1 MEDTSHRA
9 VAVVG
14 VGAIMPGA
22 QSAPAFWENVTKGV
36 YGISEVDPRRWDPA
50 LYYDPD
56 PKAPRKTYTK
66 IGGWVREFPW
76 EPVKWRLPIPPL
88 VEAAMDD
95 GQKWAIAVTRETLAD
110 YGYPGRPLDLDRTAV
125 ILGNAMG
132 GEKHYQTSFHIAAP
146 EFEAELAATPHFAA
160 LPPAERAKVLDDL
173 RRGVARRLPEVTEDT
188 MPGEL
193 SNCIAGRIANLFN
206 FHGANYVTDAACASA
221 LAAMSAAVDGLVA
234 GHFDAVLTGGLDRNM
249 GPTSFV
255 KFCKIGALSA
265 TGSRPY
271 ADGADGFVMGEGAAF
286 FLLKRL
292 ADAERDGDRIYA
304 VIRGIGAS
312 SDGRGKGITAP
323 NPVGQRFAL
332 RHGWQV
338 AGLDPAT
345 CSYVEGH
352 GTSTKV
358 GDVVEVES
366 LIEAFG
372 AAGLPAHSI
381 PLGSVKSNIGHLKAG
396 AGAAG
401 FFKAAMALAH
411 KVVPPSLNFRTPNPN
426 LDWSKSPFYV
436 NTSLREWEKP
446 ACGVRRAGL
455 SAFGF
460 GGTNFHVVLEEHV
473 PGALTKGSRP
483 AQVSVAATPA
493 SAPTSPKPPLRGA
506 LLVGASDEKEL
517 ARRLQA
523 VQDEAR
529 QGRAPEPAPP
539 RESDLRAPERVAI
552 DFGDPHELAEKI
564 EKARK
569 ALAGG
574 KPAAWRPLRGQGI
587 FRGSG
592 PAPKVAFLFTGQGS
606 QYVNM
611 ARTLRDLEPVVAETF
626 AQADRKMETILGRP
640 ISSYVFL
647 DTKEPAAVAAAEEE
661 LKQTSITQPA
671 VLTTDIALG
680 RLLNGYGIAPDMVM
694 GHSLGEYGAL
704 VTAGV
709 LPLEDALE
717 AVAARGREMSRVS
730 VADNGTL
737 AAVFASVDVIE
748 KTLEGIEGYVVVANY
763 NSNGQSVIGGSTAS
777 VAAALE
783 AFKAAGITTAY
794 IPVSHA
800 FHTKIVEPAT
810 VPFRTVLE
818 RLRIAG
824 PTLPVV
830 ANVTGDLYPTD
841 GDVRTK
847 AIDLLSRQIASPVRF
862 VKGLERLYEAGVR
875 VFVEVGPKRAVQG
888 FVEDV
893 LGHRPDVHSLATN
906 HPRLGDVV
914 SFNQAICGFWAAG
927 IGAAL
932 PETKPRPV
940 ELAPARPAAPAVV
953 PASAPVAAPAPLLA
967 SGGSG
972 DPIRDLGLL
981 FSEFLEKGMRIHRG
995 GGVAAPAP
1003 AAPAEEP
1010 VVITGSSLG
1019 LPGRPRMFQDDN
1031 VAALL
1036 RGDQLIG
1043 RIPEKILRA
1052 MATKHITRLVKSE
1065 HGESRFEEVTST
1077 DEVIKLA
1084 GRGGELDLAGEFGV
1098 PAERIPALDVV
1109 TQLAIAAGL
1118 EALHDAG
1125 IPLVMRYKTTTR
1137 GTKLPER
1144 WVLPEALQDDTGIVF
1159 ASAFPG
1165 YDSFAERLRGYFL
1178 DHERR
1183 ERLADLEVLR
1193 TTLAAKGAPAE
1204 ALAEVDGKIA
1214 DLKELLEQEHYTF
1227 DRRFL
1232 FQILSM
1238 GHSQFAELIGARGP
1252 NTQVNAACSSTTQAV
1267 TIAEDWIRTG
1277 RARRVLVIGADDA
1290 TSDHMMEWIG
1300 AGFVATGAAAL
1311 DEKVEDAALPFDRR
1325 RHGMLIGMGA
1335 IGLVVESAE
1344 AARERGITPACRV
1357 LSAVTA
1363 NSAFHG
1369 TRLDVNHIAQV
1380 METLVSSAERKW
1392 GVDRHA
1398 IAPKMVF
1405 VSHETYTPAR
1415 GGSASAEIF
1424 ALRGTFGASVDS
1436 IVMANTK
1443 GFTGHPMAVGIEDAL
1458 AVKMLETGIVPP
1470 IPNFREVDPEL
1481 GPLHLSKGGR
1491 YDRDYTLRL
1500 AAGFGSQIAMTLLE
1514 RVPPPDGR
1522 RRAPEELGYAYRLHD
1537 PARYRAWLAAISG
1550 YDAPETE
1557 VEKRTFRVKN
1567 AGAPARAS
1575 QRLESPGAPASARM
1589 SGPAPVPVASAAV
1602 AAPAAPIPPVAAAPF
1617 APAAP
1622 APVAPA
1628 PARAATTAPA
1638 APASDPVAS
1647 RVLEIVA
1654 EKTGYAQEMLA
1665 LDLDLE
1671 ADLGIDT
1678 VKQAE
1683 LFTAVREEWGIPR
1696 DDSRKLRD
1704 YPTLKHVIQ
1713 FVRDGRPDLPP
1724 PGAGVAAPAAAS
1736 LALPAA
1742 VPAAAAPAAAADPVL
1757 TRVLAIVTEKTGYPV
1772 EMLDP
1777 GLDLEADLGVDTVK
1791 QAELFTAVREE
1802 WGIPRDDSRKLRD
1815 YPTLAHVVRFVY
1827 DSRPDLVGLSVPAT
1841 AGLPSGPATAAPATV
1856 AAAADPVLTRVL
1868 AIVTEKTGYPAEMLD
1883 PELDLEAD
1891 LGVDTVKQAELFGAV
1906 REEYGI
1912 PRDDSRK
1919 LRDYPTLAHVVH
1931 FVYDN
1936 RPDLSRPAASAV
1948 ATAAPDAPFAAPAL
1962 HAGARAVPA
1971 PVATPAADPVLA
1983 RVLAIVTE
1991 KTGYPA
1997 EMLDPEL
2004 DLEADLGV
2012 DTVKQ
2017 AELFSAVREE
2027 YGIPRDDSRK
2037 LRDYPSLGHVVRFV
2051 YDNRPDLPTPGV
2063 APVLAAAPAE
2073 AGAPAA
2079 DPVLARVLAIVTE
2092 KTGYPAEMLD
2102 PELDL
2107 EADLGVDTVKQAEL
2121 FGTVRE
2127 EYGIPRDD
2135 DRKLRDYPTLAH
2147 VVRFVYDNRPDLV
2160 GLSTPAAAGAPSSP
2174 ATGAASTA
2182 AASQAPL
2189 GSFEEAARVPRRVV
2203 VPVVRPALPSCR
2215 TTGVVLGPGTRV
2227 AVMPDLGG
2235 AGEALVER
2243 LRSRGVDVL
2252 TLEHGA
2258 TAESLVERL
2267 SEWTAGGAVHGLYW
2281 LPALDAEG
2289 DLRALDLTSFREAL
2303 RVRVKTL
2310 YTSARALY
2318 EAFGAPDT
2326 FLVAATRLGGR
2337 HGYDA
2342 GGAVAPLGGAVSGFT
2357 KAWKREKPEATA
2369 KVVDFG
2375 PDAAPSVVA
2384 DLLIEE
2390 ALRDPGCVEVGYA
2403 EGLRTSVGT
2412 RELPVED
2419 GTPGMALDG
2428 GSVFLVTGA
2437 AGSIVSAITT
2447 DLAAA
2452 SGGTFHLLDLLPEPD
2467 RSDPDLARLAS
2478 DRDGLKKDVF
2488 ERLKARGE
2496 RATPALVEKELARIE
2511 RLAAALAAIRA
2522 VEAAGGTV
2530 HWYAGDLRD
2539 GARVKEIVA
2548 EVLSRSPRI
2557 DVLLHGAGLEI
2568 SRFLSDKEPKEFDLV
2583 FDVKADGFFNLL
2595 SALGDAPLGATVAFS
2610 SVAGRFGNGGQTDYS
2625 SANDLL
2631 CKLSSSFRTSRPGTR
2646 GIALD
2651 WTAWGDIGMATR
2663 GSIPKMMELAGI
2675 DMLPAACGVPIIR
2688 RELVSSSFAG
2698 EIVEGLR
2705 LGILTKEWDE
2715 AGGLDTGTVLAAAGP
2730 MAGRVA
2736 AFHLHGGLVVETEL
2750 DPKVQPFLFDHRIDG
2765 NAVLPGVMGIEAF
2778 AEAAAALLPG
2788 FRVAAV
2794 EGVDF
2799 LAAFKLFRDEP
2810 RTVRVEA
2817 VLRPAGDA
2825 VEAECRLVGHRLLP
2839 GQAEPYE
2846 TVHFRGR
2853 VRLERGETQPEV
2865 FAAALERPGRL
2876 LTAAEIYGVY
2886 FHGPAYKVLESA
2898 WKNGS
2903 GVVGLLAEPLPPNH
2917 VPDAPVLLAPRLVEL
2932 AFQTAGVLDLGTA
2945 GRMGLP
2951 LHVERVRLVRAPETA
2966 TGRLHAVVTPSRAGD
2981 GAFEVRVVD
2990 ADGNVYLAVDGY
3002 RTVELPDATTA
3013 AQLEPFRAAMA

>member
-1 MEDTSHRA
+1 MEDTSRRA

-14 VGAIMPGA
+14 VGAILPGA
-22 QSAPAFWENVTKGV
+22 ASAPAFWENVTKGV
-36 YGISEVDPRRWDPA
+36 YGITEVDPNRWDPA
-50 LYYDPD
+50 LYFDPD
-56 PKAPRKTYTK
+56 PKAPRKTYSK

-95 GQKWAIAVTRETLAD
+95 GQKWAIAMTRETLAD

-132 GEKHYQTSFHIAAP
+132 GEKHYESSHHIAHA
-146 EFEAELAATPHFAA
+146 EFEADLRETALFEA
-160 LPPAERAKVLDDL
+160 LPPAERERALADF
-173 RRGVARRLPEVTEDT
+173 RERIARRFPDVTEDT

-234 GHFDAVLTGGLDRNM
+234 GHFDAVLTGGVDRNM

-271 ADGADGFVMGEGAAF
+271 ADGADGFVMGEGGAF

-292 ADAERDGDRIYA
+292 ADAERDGDRVYA

-332 RHGWQV
+332 RHGWTT
-338 AGLDPAT
+338 AGLDPST
-345 CSYVEGH
+345 CSLVEGH

-358 GDVVEVES
+358 GDVVEVEA
-366 LIEAFG
+366 LIESFG
-372 AAGLPAHSI
+372 GAGLPVHSI
-381 PLGSVKSNIGHLKAG
+381 PLGSVKSNFGHLKSG

-401 FFKAAMALAH
+401 FLKATLALSA
-411 KVVPPSLNFRTPNPN
+411 KVVPPSLNFQRPNPN
-426 LDWSKSPFYV
+426 LDWSRSPFYV
-436 NTSLREWEKP
+436 NTELREWEKP

-483 AQVSVAATPA
+483 AQVAVPERPSVSSPAAA
-493 SAPTSPKPPLRGA
+493 KAPLRGA
-506 LLVGASDEKEL
+506 VLVGGASEKEL
-517 ARRLQA
+517 ADRLAALQR
-523 VQDEAR
+523 EAR
-529 QGRAPEPAPP
+529 EGKAPAPAAP
-539 RESDLRAPERVAI
+539 SSNDLAAPERVAI
-552 DFGDPHELAEKI
+552 DFGTPVELADKI
-564 EKARK
+564 EKALK

-611 ARTLRDLEPVVAETF
+611 GRALRDLEPVVAETF
-626 AQADRKMETILGRP
+626 AQADRKMEPVLGRTLG
-640 ISSYVFL
+640 SYLFV
-647 DTKEPAAVAAAEEE
+647 DGKNGDAVAEAEEA
-661 LKQTSITQPA
+661 LKQTAITQPA
-671 VLTTDIALG
+671 VLATDLALS
-680 RLLNGYGIAPDMVM
+680 RLLGAYGIVPDMVM

-704 VTAGV
+704 VSAGV
-709 LPLEDALE
+709 MPFDDALE

-730 VADNGTL
+730 VADNGKM
-737 AAVFASVDVIE
+737 AAVFAPLPEVE
-748 KTLEGIEGYVVVANY
+748 RTLKGIGGYVVVANY
-763 NSNGQSVIGGSTAS
+763 NSNGQAVIGGSTPA
-777 VAAALE
+777 VEAAIE
-783 AFKAAGITTAY
+783 AFHRAGVTASL

-800 FHTKIVEPAT
+800 FHTRIVEPAT
-810 VPFRTVLE
+810 APFASVLE
-818 RLRIAG
+818 RLRIEG
-824 PTLPVV
+824 PRIPVI
-830 ANVTGDLYPTD
+830 ANVTGDFYPTG
-841 GDVRTK
+841 GDVRRK
-847 AIDLLSRQIASPVRF
+847 VLDLLTLQVASPVQF
-862 VKGLERLYEAGVR
+862 VKGLETLYHAGAR
-875 VFVEVGPKRAVQG
+875 VFVEVGPKRALQG

-893 LGHRPDVHSLATN
+893 LGQRPGVVSLATN

-914 SFNQAICGFWAAG
+914 AFNQALCGFYAAG
-927 IGAAL
+927 IGAA
-932 PETKPRPV
+932 TAAARPRVV
-940 ELAPARPAAPAVV
+940 ELAPAPRLAPAT
-953 PASAPVAAPAPLLA
+953 VAAPATAPPAATAVTAPAPVVSTALS

-972 DPIRDLGLL
+972 DSIRDLGLL
-981 FSEFLEKGMRIHRG
+981 FAEFLEKGMRIHRG
-995 GGVAAPAP
+995 EAAPAP
-1003 AAPAEEP
+1003 ASAPAPAVEP
-1010 VVITGSSLG
+1010 VVVSGASLG
-1019 LPGRPRMFQDDN
+1019 LPGRPKVFQDDN
-1031 VAALL
+1031 VAAIL

-1043 RIPEKILRA
+1043 RLPDRILEA

-1084 GRGGELDLAGEFGV
+1084 GRIGELDLAGEFGV
-1098 PAERIPALDVV
+1098 PDERIPSLDTV
-1109 TQLAIAAGL
+1109 TRLAIGAGID
-1118 EALHDAG
+1118 ALRDAG

-1137 GTKLPER
+1137 GTRLPER
-1144 WVLPEALQDDTGIVF
+1144 WALPEALQDDTGIIF

-1165 YDSFAERLRGYFL
+1165 YDSFSERVKGYNV

-1183 ERLADLEVLR
+1183 KRLAELESLR
-1193 TTLAAKGAPAE
+1193 ASLAARGVAPE
-1204 ALAEVDGKIA
+1204 ALADVDEKVA
-1214 DLKELLEQEHYTF
+1214 ALKDLLEKEPYTF

-1232 FQILSM
+1232 FRILAM

-1252 NTQVNAACSSTTQAV
+1252 NTQINTACASMGFAAGL
-1267 TIAEDWIRTG
+1267 AEDWIRAG
-1277 RARRVLVIGADDA
+1277 RCRRVLVVSADDA

-1325 RHGMLIGMGA
+1325 RHGMVIGMGA
-1335 IGLVVESAE
+1335 AAFVVESAE
-1344 AARERGITPACRV
+1344 AARERGVAPICRL
-1357 LSAVTA
+1357 LSSVSG

-1380 METLVSSAERKW
+1380 METLVSGAERSW

-1398 IAPKMVF
+1398 IAPHTVF

-1415 GGSASAEIF
+1415 GGSASAEVF
-1424 ALRGTFGASVDS
+1424 ALRSVFGPSADR

-1443 GFTGHPMAVGIEDAL
+1443 GFTGHAMATGIEDVVG
-1458 AVKMLETGIVPP
+1458 VKMLETGLVPP

-1481 GPLHLSKGGR
+1481 GVLNLSKGGR
-1491 YDRDYTLRL
+1491 YDCDYALRL
-1500 AAGFGSQIAMTLLE
+1500 GAGFGSQISMTLME

-1522 RRAPEELGYAYRLHD
+1522 RRSPGELGFGYRVAD
-1537 PARYRAWLAAISG
+1537 PARFRAWLSAVSG
-1550 YDAPETE
+1550 YDAPQTE
-1557 VEKRTFRVKN
+1557 VEKRTFRVKDQ
-1567 AGAPARAS
+1567 GVPARPS
-1575 QRLESPGAPASARM
+1575 QRLDSPAAPAGAAS
-1589 SGPAPVPVASAAV
+1589 PVAPAAPRIAAAEV
-1602 AAPAAPIPPVAAAPF
+1602 AAPAPAAP
-1617 APAAP
+1617 PALPVPAP
-1622 APVAPA
+1622 APVAAPATPA
-1628 PARAATTAPA
+1628 PAG
-1638 APASDPVAS
+1638 DPVET
-1647 RVLEIVA
+1647 RVLAIVA
-1654 EKTGYAQEMLA
+1654 EKTGYAAEMLA

-1683 LFTAVREEWGIPR
+1683 LFSAVREEWGIPR
-1696 DDSRKLRD
+1696 DDSRKLRE
-1704 YPTLKHVIQ
+1704 YPTLAHVIR
-1713 FVRDGRPDLPP
+1713 FVRDNRPDLAP
-1724 PGAGVAAPAAAS
+1724 AGEAAVPTAPAAE
-1736 LALPAA
+1736 PAA
-1742 VPAAAAPAAAADPVL
+1742 SAAAAPAPQPAGDPVL
-1757 TRVLAIVTEKTGYPV
+1757 ARVLAIVTEKTGYPV
-1772 EMLDP
+1772 
-1777 GLDLEADLGVDTVK
+1777 
-1791 QAELFTAVREE
+1791 
-1802 WGIPRDDSRKLRD
+1802 
-1815 YPTLAHVVRFVY
+1815 
-1827 DSRPDLVGLSVPAT
+1827 
-1841 AGLPSGPATAAPATV
+1841 
-1856 AAAADPVLTRVL
+1856 
-1868 AIVTEKTGYPAEMLD
+1868 EMLD

-1891 LGVDTVKQAELFGAV
+1891 LGVDTVKQAELFSAV
-1906 REEYGI
+1906 REEWGI

-1919 LRDYPTLAHVVH
+1919 LREYPTLAHVVR

-1936 RPDLSRPAASAV
+1936 RPDLPAPGAAAPPAA
-1948 ATAAPDAPFAAPAL
+1948 AAIPSLPTPPQGEDD
-1962 HAGARAVPA
+1962 GPA
-1971 PVATPAADPVLA
+1971 PSQPVAAAADPVLA

-2017 AELFSAVREE
+2017 AELFAAVREE
-2027 YGIPRDDSRK
+2027 WGIPRDDSRK
-2037 LRDYPSLGHVVRFV
+2037 LRDYPTLGKVVQFV
-2051 YDNRPDLPTPGV
+2051 YDNRPDLR
-2063 APVLAAAPAE
+2063 APAPPAAAAAAAVP
-2073 AGAPAA
+2073 AGAPPVPAPA
-2079 DPVLARVLAIVTE
+2079 GGDLVLARVLAIVTE

-2121 FGTVRE
+2121 FGAVRE
-2127 EYGIPRDD
+2127 EWGIPRDD
-2135 DRKLRDYPTLAH
+2135 SRKLREYPTLAH
-2147 VVRFVYDNRPDLV
+2147 VVRFVYDNRPDL
-2160 GLSTPAAAGAPSSP
+2160 APGGVASP
-2174 ATGAASTA
+2174 ATPLPSAPEASPVAPPVTA
-2182 AASQAPL
+2182 A
-2189 GSFEEAARVPRRVV
+2189 GSFEEAAKVPRRVV
-2203 VPVVRPALPSCR
+2203 VPVLRPALPACR
-2215 TTGVVLGPGTRV
+2215 PTGVTLGEGTRV
-2227 AVMPDLGG
+2227 AVMHDRGG
-2235 AGEALVER
+2235 AAEALVER
-2243 LRSRGVDVL
+2243 LRTRGVDVL
-2252 TLEHGA
+2252 NLA
-2258 TAESLVERL
+2258 TEAAADSLVERL
-2267 SEWTAGGAVHGLYW
+2267 AEWTAGGPVHGLFW

-2289 DLRALDLTSFREAL
+2289 DLAAMDLAAFREAL
-2303 RVRVKTL
+2303 RVRVKNL
-2310 YTSARALY
+2310 YTVARALY
-2318 EAFGAPDT
+2318 GALGAPGT
-2326 FLVAATRLGGR
+2326 FLVSATRLGGR

-2342 GGAVAPLGGAVSGFT
+2342 AGAFAPLGGAVTGFT
-2357 KAWKREKPEATA
+2357 KAWKREKAEATVKA
-2369 KVVDFG
+2369 VDFG
-2375 PDAAPSVVA
+2375 SDAAPSVVA

-2390 ALRDPGCVEVGYA
+2390 ALRDPGCVEVGYND
-2403 EGLRTSVGT
+2403 GLRTSVGM

-2419 GTPGMALDG
+2419 GSEGMALG
-2428 GSVFLVTGA
+2428 NESVFLVTGA
-2437 AGSIVSAITT
+2437 AGSIVSAITA

-2467 RSDPDLARLAS
+2467 RSDPDLGRIAT

-2488 ERLKARGE
+2488 ERLKAKGE

-2522 VEAAGGTV
+2522 VEAAGGSV

-2539 GARVKEIVA
+2539 AARVAEIVA
-2548 EVLSRSPRI
+2548 DVKARSPRV

-2568 SRFLSDKEPKEFDLV
+2568 SRFLADKEPAEFDLV

-2595 SALGDAPLGATVAFS
+2595 SALGDTPVGATVAFS

-2631 CKLSSSFRTSRPGTR
+2631 CKLSSSFRTTRPGTR
-2646 GIALD
+2646 GLALD

-2675 DMLPAACGVPIIR
+2675 DFLPAASGIPIIR

-2705 LGILTKEWDE
+2705 LGVLAREWDE
-2715 AGGLDTGTVLAAAGP
+2715 TGGLDPAAAPVLPAGP
-2730 MAGRVA
+2730 MTGRLS
-2736 AFHLHGGLVVETEL
+2736 AFFLHGGLVVETDL
-2750 DPKVQPFLFDHRIDG
+2750 DPKAQAFLFDHRIDG
-2765 NAVLPGVMGIEAF
+2765 TPVLPGVMGIEAF
-2778 AEAAAALLPG
+2778 AEAAAALVPG

-2794 EGVDF
+2794 EDVDF
-2799 LAAFKLFRDEP
+2799 LAPFKLYRDEP

-2825 VEAECRLVGHRLLP
+2825 VEAECRLVGRRVLP
-2839 GQAEPYE
+2839 GQAEPQE

-2853 VRLERGETQPEV
+2853 VRLERGEAQPETC
-2865 FAAALERPGRL
+2865 AAVLENPGTAL
-2876 LTAAEIYGVY
+2876 AAPDIYSVY
-2886 FHGPAYKVLESA
+2886 FHGPAYRVLESA

-2903 GVVGLLAEPLPPNH
+2903 GVVGLFADPLPPNH
-2917 VPDAPVLLAPRLVEL
+2917 DPEGLPLLAAPRLVEL
-2932 AFQTAGVLDLGTA
+2932 SFQTAGVFELGTR
-2945 GRMGLP
+2945 GLMGLP
-2951 LHVERVRLVRAPETA
+2951 LRVERVRAVRPPETA
-2966 TGRLHAVVTPSRAGD
+2966 AGRLFAVVTPSASGEGSYD
-2981 GAFEVRVVD
+2981 ARVVD
-2990 ADGNVYLAVDGY
+2990 ADGNLYLAVDGY
-3002 RTVELPDATTA
+3002 RTVELPGA
-3013 AQLEPFRAAMA
+3013 ASAEQLEPFRAAMA

>member
-1 MEDTSHRA
+1 MEDTSARA

-22 QSAPAFWENVTKGV
+22 PNARAFWESITKGV
-36 YGISEVDPRRWDPA
+36 YGISEVDPKRWDPA
-50 LYYDPD
+50 LYWDPD
-56 PKAPRKTYTK
+56 PKAPRKTYSK

-95 GQKWAIAVTRETLAD
+95 GQKWAIAITREVLAD
-110 YGYPGRPLDLDRTAV
+110 FGYPERPLDLDRTAV

-132 GEKHYQTSFHIAAP
+132 GEKHYQTAFHIFTP
-146 EFEAELAATPHFAA
+146 EIEAELLAAPQFAA
-160 LPPAERAKVLDDL
+160 LPAHVKARTLDEL
-173 RRGVARRLPEVTEDT
+173 RRGVAGRLPDVTEDT

-193 SNCIAGRIANLFN
+193 SNCIAGRVANLFN

-221 LAAMSAAVDGLVA
+221 LAAMSAACDGLVA

-292 ADAERDGDRIYA
+292 ADAERVGDRIYA

-411 KVVPPSLNFRTPNPN
+411 KVVPPSLNFERPNPN

-436 NTSLREWEKP
+436 NTELREWAKP

-483 AQVSVAATPA
+483 AQVAISASPAASPA
-493 SAPTSPKPPLRGA
+493 AAPKPPLRGA
-506 LLVGASDEKEL
+506 LLVGAADEKEL
-517 ARRLQA
+517 AKKLHA

-529 QGRAPEPAPP
+529 QGRAPAPAPP
-539 RESDLRAPERVAI
+539 KESDLRSPERVAI
-552 DFGDPHELAEKI
+552 DFGTPHELAEKI
-564 EKARK
+564 EKALK

-574 KPAAWRPLRGQGI
+574 KTAAWRPLRGQGI
-587 FRGSG
+587 FRGHG
-592 PAPKVAFLFTGQGS
+592 LAPKVAFLFTGQGS

-611 ARTLRDLEPVVAETF
+611 ARTLRDQEPVVAETF
-626 AQADRKMETILGRP
+626 AQADRRMEPILGRTV
-640 ISSYVFL
+640 SSYVFL
-647 DTKEPAAVAAAEEE
+647 DTKDAGAIAAAEEE

-680 RLLNGYGIAPDMVM
+680 RLLGEYGIAPDMVM

-818 RLRIAG
+818 RLRIGG
-824 PTLPVV
+824 PKLPVV

-914 SFNQAICGFWAAG
+914 SFNQAICGFWAVG
-927 IGAAL
+927 IGTPL
-932 PETKPRPV
+932 PEEKPRPV
-940 ELAPARPAAPAVV
+940 ELAPARPAAPTLA
-953 PASAPVAAPAPLLA
+953 APPFAAAAAPAAVPGAAPAAPLLT

-981 FSEFLEKGMRIHRG
+981 FSEFLEKGMKIHRG
-995 GGVAAPAP
+995 EGVAAPAP

-1031 VAALL
+1031 VAAIL

-1043 RIPEKILRA
+1043 RIPDKILRA

-1084 GRGGELDLAGEFGV
+1084 GRGGELDLAEEFGV

-1125 IPLVMRYKTTTR
+1125 IPLVMRYKTTTK

-1183 ERLADLEVLR
+1183 ERLTDLVALR
-1193 TTLAAKGAPAE
+1193 ASLAGKGASAE
-1204 ALAEVDGKIA
+1204 ALAEVDGNIA
-1214 DLKELLEQEHYTF
+1214 DLKGLLEREHYTF

-1267 TIAEDWIRTG
+1267 SVAEDWIRAG
-1277 RARRVLVIGADDA
+1277 RARRVLVIAADDA

-1325 RHGMLIGMGA
+1325 RHGMVIGMGA
-1335 IGLVVESAE
+1335 IGLVVEAAE

-1369 TRLDVNHIAQV
+1369 TRLDVNHISQV
-1380 METLVSSAERKW
+1380 MENLVSQAERKW

-1424 ALRGTFGASVDS
+1424 ALRGTFGPSVDS

-1481 GPLHLSKGGR
+1481 GPLHLSTGGR
-1491 YDRDYTLRL
+1491 YDRDYALRL

-1522 RRAPEELGYAYRLHD
+1522 RRPPEELGYAYRIHD
-1537 PARYRAWLAAISG
+1537 AARYRAWLSAISG
-1550 YDAPETE
+1550 YEAPETE
-1557 VEKRTFRVKN
+1557 VARRVFRVKD

-1575 QRLESPGAPASARM
+1575 QRLDSPAASATSRTAVPAPA
-1589 SGPAPVPVASAAV
+1589 P
-1602 AAPAAPIPPVAAAPF
+1602 APAASVAI
-1617 APAAP
+1617 P

-1628 PARAATTAPA
+1628 LAVPTPVPASVAPA
-1638 APASDPVAS
+1638 ADPVRE
-1647 RVLEIVA
+1647 RVLAIVA

-1683 LFTAVREEWGIPR
+1683 LFSAVREEYGIPR

-1704 YPTLKHVIQ
+1704 YPTLGHVIQ

-1724 PGAGVAAPAAAS
+1724 PGAGSAAPVAAPAPS
-1736 LALPAA
+1736 PAVA
-1742 VPAAAAPAAAADPVL
+1742 PVAAPAPAVDPVL

-1777 GLDLEADLGVDTVK
+1777 
-1791 QAELFTAVREE
+1791 
-1802 WGIPRDDSRKLRD
+1802 
-1815 YPTLAHVVRFVY
+1815 
-1827 DSRPDLVGLSVPAT
+1827 
-1841 AGLPSGPATAAPATV
+1841 
-1856 AAAADPVLTRVL
+1856 
-1868 AIVTEKTGYPAEMLD
+1868 
-1883 PELDLEAD
+1883 ELDLEAD
-1891 LGVDTVKQAELFGAV
+1891 LGVDTVKQAELFSAV
-1906 REEYGI
+1906 REEYAI

-1919 LRDYPTLAHVVH
+1919 LRDYPTLGHVVQ

-1936 RPDLSRPAASAV
+1936 RPDLPRAVAAAPAATVAVPTPIAFAVAPSLAPASPAASTPPAASAS
-1948 ATAAPDAPFAAPAL
+1948 ASD
-1962 HAGARAVPA
+1962 G
-1971 PVATPAADPVLA
+1971 VLA

-1991 KTGYPA
+1991 KTGYPS

-2027 YGIPRDDSRK
+2027 YGIPRDDARK
-2037 LRDYPSLGHVVRFV
+2037 LRDYPTLGHVVRFV
-2051 YDNRPDLPTPGV
+2051 YDNRPDLAPGS
-2063 APVLAAAPAE
+2063 AAGAAGSAAPA
-2073 AGAPAA
+2073 PAA
-2079 DPVLARVLAIVTE
+2079 PSAPV
-2092 KTGYPAEMLD
+2092 
-2102 PELDL
+2102 
-2107 EADLGVDTVKQAEL
+2107 
-2121 FGTVRE
+2121 
-2127 EYGIPRDD
+2127 
-2135 DRKLRDYPTLAH
+2135 
-2147 VVRFVYDNRPDLV
+2147 
-2160 GLSTPAAAGAPSSP
+2160 AATS
-2174 ATGAASTA
+2174 
-2182 AASQAPL
+2182 PL
-2189 GSFEEAARVPRRVV
+2189 GSFAEAATIPRRVV
-2203 VPVVRPALPSCR
+2203 VPVVRPALPACKP
-2215 TTGVVLGPGTRV
+2215 TGVALGSGARV
-2227 AVMPDLGG
+2227 AVMFDRGG
-2235 AGEALVER
+2235 AAEALVER
-2243 LRSRGVDVL
+2243 LRNRGVDVL

-2258 TAESLVERL
+2258 SADSLTERL
-2267 SEWTAGGAVHGLYW
+2267 AEWTAGGPVHGLFW
-2281 LPALDAEG
+2281 LPALDVEG
-2289 DLRALDLTSFREAL
+2289 NLDAMDLSAFREAL
-2303 RVRVKTL
+2303 RARVKNL

-2318 EAFGAPDT
+2318 GALGAPGT
-2326 FLVAATRLGGR
+2326 FLVSATRLGGR

-2342 GGAVAPLGGAVSGFT
+2342 AGALAPLGGAVCGFT
-2357 KAWKREKPEATA
+2357 KAFKREKTDATV

-2375 PDAAPSVVA
+2375 ADAAPSVVA

-2403 EGLRTSVGT
+2403 DGLRASVGT

-2419 GTPGMALDG
+2419 GTPGMALG
-2428 GSVFLVTGA
+2428 KESVFLVTGA

-2467 RSDPDLARLAS
+2467 RRDPDLARVAT
-2478 DRDGLKKDVF
+2478 DRDELKKEIF
-2488 ERLKARGE
+2488 ERLKAKGE
-2496 RATPALVEKELARIE
+2496 RATPALVEKELARLE

-2539 GARVKEIVA
+2539 EARVKEIVSELLA
-2548 EVLSRSPRI
+2548 RSPRV

-2568 SRFLSDKEPKEFDLV
+2568 SRFLADKEPREFDLV

-2595 SALGDAPLGATVAFS
+2595 KALGDAPVGATVAFS

-2631 CKLSSSFRTSRPGTR
+2631 CKLSSSFRTTRPGTR

-2675 DMLPAACGVPIIR
+2675 DMLPAAAGIPIIR
-2688 RELVSSSFAG
+2688 RELTSSSFAG

-2715 AGGLDTGTVLAAAGP
+2715 TGGLDPAAAPLLPSGPMTGRLAAF
-2730 MAGRVA
+2730 R
-2736 AFHLHGGLVVETEL
+2736 LHGGLVVETEL
-2750 DPKVQPFLFDHRIDG
+2750 DPKRQPFLFDHRIDG
-2765 NAVLPGVMGIEAF
+2765 TAVLPGVMGIEAF

-2788 FRVAAV
+2788 FRVASL
-2794 EGVDF
+2794 EDVDF
-2799 LAAFKLFRDEP
+2799 LAPFKLYRDEP
-2810 RTVRVEA
+2810 RTVVVEA
-2817 VLRPAGDA
+2817 VLRPAADA
-2825 VEAECRLVGHRLLP
+2825 VEAECRLVGRRVLP
-2839 GQAEPYE
+2839 GQAEPQE
-2846 TVHFRGR
+2846 TVHFRAR
-2853 VRLERGETQPEV
+2853 VRLERGEATSET
-2865 FAAALERPGRL
+2865 FAAALENPGAPL
-2876 LTAAEIYGVY
+2876 AASDIYSVY
-2886 FHGPAYKVLESA
+2886 FHGPAYQVLEGA

-2903 GVVGLLAEPLPPNH
+2903 GVVGLFADSLPPNH
-2917 VPDAPVLLAPRLVEL
+2917 VPDAPTLVAPRLVEL
-2932 AFQTAGVLDLGTA
+2932 AFQTAGVYELGTA

-2951 LHVERVRLVRAPETA
+2951 LRVERVRPVRPVEAGA
-2966 TGRLHAVVTPSRAGD
+2966 GRLHAVVTPSASGD
-2981 GAFEVRVVD
+2981 GTFDARVVD
-2990 ADGNVYLAVDGY
+2990 ADGNVHLVVEGY
-3002 RTVELPDATTA
+3002 RTVELPGGAPADR
-3013 AQLEPFRAAMA
+3013 LEPFRAAMA

>member
-22 QSAPAFWENVTKGV
+22 LDAPAFWENVTKGV
-36 YGISEVDPRRWDPA
+36 NGISEVDPKRWDPA
-50 LYYDPD
+50 LYFDPD
-56 PKAPRKTYTK
+56 PKAPRKTYTR
-66 IGGWVREFPW
+66 IGGWVRDFPW

-95 GQKWAIAVTRETLAD
+95 GQKWAIAITRETLAD
-110 YGYPGRPLDLDRTAV
+110 YGWPNRPLDLDRTAV

-132 GEKHYQTSFHIAAP
+132 GEKHYQTSFHIATP

-160 LPPAERAKVLDDL
+160 LPPDERARVFADL
-173 RRGVARRLPEVTEDT
+173 RRGIARRLPDVTEDT

-193 SNCIAGRIANLFN
+193 SNCIAGRVANLFN

-292 ADAERDGDRIYA
+292 ADAERDGDRVYA

-332 RHGWQV
+332 RRGWEV
-338 AGLDPAT
+338 AGLDPMT
-345 CSYVEGH
+345 CSLIEGH

-358 GDVVEVES
+358 GDVVEVEG

-372 AAGLPAHSI
+372 AAGLPVHSI

-401 FFKAAMALAH
+401 FLKLALSLS
-411 KVVPPSLNFRTPNPN
+411 KRVVPPSLNFRTPNPN
-426 LDWSKSPFYV
+426 LDWSRSPFYV
-436 NTSLREWEKP
+436 NTELREWETP
-446 ACGVRRAGL
+446 ACGVRRGGL

-460 GGTNFHVVLEEHV
+460 GGTNFHVVVEEHV
-473 PGALTKGSRP
+473 PGSLTKGRRP
-483 AQVSVAATPA
+483 AQVAVPATPGA
-493 SAPTSPKPPLRGA
+493 SSSARAKAPLRGA
-506 LLVGASDEKEL
+506 LLVGAATEKEL
-517 ARRLQA
+517 AERLQA
-523 VQDEAR
+523 AQREAR
-529 QGRAPEPAPP
+529 EGRAPDPAPP
-539 RESDLRAPERVAI
+539 READLHASERVAI
-552 DFGDPHELAEKI
+552 DFGSPKELAEKI
-564 EKARK
+564 EKALK

-587 FRGSG
+587 FRGNG

-611 ARTLRDLEPVVAETF
+611 ARTLRDLEPVVAGTF
-626 AQADRKMETILGRP
+626 AQADRRMESILGRT
-640 ISSYVFL
+640 ISSYTFL
-647 DTKEPAAVAAAEEE
+647 DSKDAETLARAEDD

-671 VLTTDIALG
+671 VLTTDLALG
-680 RLLNGYGIAPDMVM
+680 RLLGEYGIAPDMVM

-737 AAVFASVDVIE
+737 AAVFAPVSVIE

-783 AFKAAGITTAY
+783 AFKAAGVTTAY

-818 RLRIAG
+818 RLRIEG
-824 PTLPVV
+824 PKLPVV
-830 ANVTGDLYPTD
+830 ANVTGDFYPTD

-862 VKGLERLYEAGVR
+862 VTGLERLYDAGVR

-927 IGAAL
+927 IGVAA
-932 PETKPRPV
+932 PAEKPRPV
-940 ELAPARPAAPAVV
+940 ELAPARPSTPATVPTPVVNLAPA
-953 PASAPVAAPAPLLA
+953 AARTAAPAPAAQLTA
-967 SGGSG
+967 GGSG
-972 DPIRDLGLL
+972 DPVRDLGLL
-981 FSEFLEKGMRIHRG
+981 FAEFLEKGMKIHRG
-995 GGVAAPAP
+995 EGIPAP
-1003 AAPAEEP
+1003 MPAAAAAAAEEP
-1010 VVITGSSLG
+1010 VVVTGASLG
-1019 LPGRPRMFQDDN
+1019 LPGRPRVFDDTN
-1031 VAALL
+1031 VAAIL
-1036 RGDQLIG
+1036 RGDQLISRLPE
-1043 RIPEKILRA
+1043 RILEA
-1052 MATKHITRLVKSE
+1052 QATKHIVRLVKSE

-1077 DEVIKLA
+1077 TDVIKLA
-1084 GRGGELDLAGEFGV
+1084 GRGGALEIAEEFGV
-1098 PAERIPALDVV
+1098 PDERVPSLD
-1109 TQLAIAAGL
+1109 TATRLAIGAGL
-1118 EALHDAG
+1118 DALRDAG
-1125 IPLVMRYKTTTR
+1125 IPLVMRYKTTTK

-1144 WVLPEALQDDTGIVF
+1144 WALPEALQDDTGIIF

-1165 YDSFAERLRGYFL
+1165 YDSFSERLRGYHV

-1183 ERLADLEVLR
+1183 QRLAELEGIRGV
-1193 TTLAAKGAPAE
+1193 LAAKGASPE
-1204 ALAEVDGKIA
+1204 ALAEVDAKVA
-1214 DLKELLEQEHYTF
+1214 SVRELLEKEPYVF

-1232 FQILSM
+1232 FRILSM
-1238 GHSQFAELIGARGP
+1238 GHSQLAELIGARGP
-1252 NTQVNAACSSTTQAV
+1252 NTQINSACASMGVATG
-1267 TIAEDWIRTG
+1267 IAEDWIRAG
-1277 RARRVLVIGADDA
+1277 RCRRVLVVSADDA

-1300 AGFVATGAAAL
+1300 AGFVASGAAAL

-1325 RHGMLIGMGA
+1325 RHGMVIGMGA
-1335 IGLVVESAE
+1335 AAFVVESAE
-1344 AARERGITPACRV
+1344 AARERGITPITRLLSSACG
-1357 LSAVTA
+1357 

-1392 GVDRHA
+1392 GIARHA
-1398 IAPKMVF
+1398 IAPHTVF

-1415 GGSASAEIF
+1415 GGSASAEVF
-1424 ALRGTFGASVDS
+1424 ALRSAFGASADK

-1443 GFTGHPMAVGIEDAL
+1443 GFTGHAMATGIEDVVG
-1458 AVKMLETGIVPP
+1458 VKMLETGLVPP
-1470 IPNFREVDPEL
+1470 IPNFKEIDPEL
-1481 GPLHLSKGGR
+1481 GPLNLSKGGR
-1491 YDRDYTLRL
+1491 YDCDFALRL
-1500 AAGFGSQIAMTLLE
+1500 GAGFGSQISMTLME

-1522 RRAPEELGYAYRLHD
+1522 RHGPEELGFAYRIHD
-1537 PARYRAWLAAISG
+1537 PARFGAWLSAISG
-1550 YDAPETE
+1550 YDAPATE
-1557 VEKRTFRVKN
+1557 VEKRTYRVRN
-1567 AGAPARAS
+1567 AGAPPNPSR
-1575 QRLESPGAPASARM
+1575 RLDTPAAPARTVAATTTA
-1589 SGPAPVPVASAAV
+1589 APVAAAVSVPVSALAAPPAAPATVAV
-1602 AAPAAPIPPVAAAPF
+1602 AAPAQ
-1617 APAAP
+1617 
-1622 APVAPA
+1622 
-1628 PARAATTAPA
+1628 
-1638 APASDPVAS
+1638 DPVEA
-1647 RVLEIVA
+1647 RVLAIVA

-1704 YPTLKHVIQ
+1704 YPTLGRVIQ
-1713 FVRDGRPDLPP
+1713 FVRDNRPDL
-1724 PGAGVAAPAAAS
+1724 ALAPA
-1736 LALPAA
+1736 PVA
-1742 VPAAAAPAAAADPVL
+1742 VPAAAAPAV
-1757 TRVLAIVTEKTGYPV
+1757 
-1772 EMLDP
+1772 
-1777 GLDLEADLGVDTVK
+1777 
-1791 QAELFTAVREE
+1791 
-1802 WGIPRDDSRKLRD
+1802 S
-1815 YPTLAHVVRFVY
+1815 
-1827 DSRPDLVGLSVPAT
+1827 
-1841 AGLPSGPATAAPATV
+1841 
-1856 AAAADPVLTRVL
+1856 
-1868 AIVTEKTGYPAEMLD
+1868 
-1883 PELDLEAD
+1883 
-1891 LGVDTVKQAELFGAV
+1891 
-1906 REEYGI
+1906 
-1912 PRDDSRK
+1912 
-1919 LRDYPTLAHVVH
+1919 
-1931 FVYDN
+1931 
-1936 RPDLSRPAASAV
+1936 
-1948 ATAAPDAPFAAPAL
+1948 
-1962 HAGARAVPA
+1962 A
-1971 PVATPAADPVLA
+1971 PVSPAVDPVLA

-2017 AELFSAVREE
+2017 AELFTAVREE
-2027 YGIPRDDSRK
+2027 WGIPRDDSRK
-2037 LRDYPSLGHVVRFV
+2037 LRDYPTLARVVQFV
-2051 YDNRPDLPTPGV
+2051 RDSRPDLAAAVPAAVPV
-2063 APVLAAAPAE
+2063 APVAVPVTAPAAAPI
-2073 AGAPAA
+2073 APAA

-2121 FGTVRE
+2121 FTAVRE
-2127 EYGIPRDD
+2127 EWGIPRDD
-2135 DRKLRDYPTLAH
+2135 NRKLRDYPTLARVVQFVRDNRPDLAAAAPAAVPVAPAAVPATAPAAAPIAPAADPVLARVLAIVTEKTGYPAEMLDPELDLEADLGVDTVKQAELFTAVREEWGIPRDDNRKLRDYPTLAH
-2147 VVRFVYDNRPDLV
+2147 VVQFVRDNRPDLAIAA
-2160 GLSTPAAAGAPSSP
+2160 PAAAPVSP
-2174 ATGAASTA
+2174 A
-2182 AASQAPL
+2182 AASSVAPASAAAATAP
-2189 GSFEEAARVPRRVV
+2189 GGFEAAARIPRRVV
-2203 VPVVRPALPSCR
+2203 VPVLRPALPSCKR
-2215 TTGVVLGPGTRV
+2215 TGVDLGAGARV
-2227 AVMPDLGG
+2227 AVMFDRGG
-2235 AGEALVER
+2235 AAEALVER
-2243 LRSRGVDVL
+2243 LRNRGVDVL
-2252 TLEHGA
+2252 TLETEA
-2258 TAESLVERL
+2258 TSDSLVERL
-2267 SEWTAGGAVHGLYW
+2267 SEWTAGGPVHGLFW

-2289 DLRALDLTSFREAL
+2289 DLLSLDLPAFREAL
-2303 RVRVKTL
+2303 RVRVKNL
-2310 YTSARALY
+2310 YASARALY
-2318 EAFGAPDT
+2318 EALGAPGT
-2326 FLVAATRLGGR
+2326 FLVSATRLGGR
-2337 HGYDA
+2337 HGYDPA
-2342 GGAVAPLGGAVSGFT
+2342 GAVAPLGGAVSGFT
-2357 KAWKREKPEATA
+2357 KAFKREKAGATV

-2403 EGLRTSVGT
+2403 RGLRTSVGM

-2419 GTPGMALDG
+2419 GTPGIALG
-2428 GSVFLVTGA
+2428 RESVFVVTGA

-2467 RSDPDLARLAS
+2467 RNDPDLGRLAA
-2478 DRDGLKKDVF
+2478 DRDGLKHDVF
-2488 ERLKARGE
+2488 ERLKAKGE
-2496 RATPALVEKELARIE
+2496 RATPALVEKELARLE

-2539 GARVKEIVA
+2539 AARVSAIVSEIRG
-2548 EVLSRSPRI
+2548 RSPRV

-2568 SRFLSDKEPKEFDLV
+2568 SRFLRDKEPGEFDLV

-2595 SALGDAPLGATVAFS
+2595 KALGDMPLGATVAFS

-2631 CKLSSSFRTSRPGTR
+2631 CKVSSSFRTTRPGTR

-2675 DMLPAACGVPIIR
+2675 DMLPAAAGIPIIR
-2688 RELVSSSFAG
+2688 RELVTSSFAG

-2705 LGILTKEWDE
+2705 LGVLAKEWDE
-2715 AGGLDTGTVLAAAGP
+2715 TGGLDPAASPASPVAPAGPLAGRLAA
-2730 MAGRVA
+2730 
-2736 AFHLHGGLVVETEL
+2736 FNLHGGLVVETEL

-2765 NAVLPGVMGIEAF
+2765 TPVLPGVMGIEAF
-2778 AEAAAALLPG
+2778 AQAAATLVPG
-2788 FRVAAV
+2788 FHVAAV
-2794 EGVDF
+2794 EDVDF
-2799 LAAFKLFRDEP
+2799 LAPFKFYRDEP

-2817 VLRPAGDA
+2817 VLRPAGEA
-2825 VEAECRLVGHRLLP
+2825 VEAECRLVGRRTLP
-2839 GQAEPYE
+2839 GQPEPQE
-2846 TVHFRGR
+2846 TVHFRAR
-2853 VRLERGETQPEV
+2853 VRLERGDARPET
-2865 FAAALERPGRL
+2865 FAAALEGAG
-2876 LTAAEIYGVY
+2876 TAIGASDIYSVY
-2886 FHGPAYKVLESA
+2886 FHGPAYKVLESS

-2903 GVVGLLAEPLPPNH
+2903 GIVGLFADPLPPNH
-2917 VPDAPVLLAPRLVEL
+2917 VPEGPTVMSPRLVEL
-2932 AFQTAGVLDLGTA
+2932 SFQTAGVFELGTS

-2951 LHVERVRLVRAPETA
+2951 LHVDRVRAIRPPGTA
-2966 TGRLHAVVTPSRAGD
+2966 GGRLFAVVTPSASGD
-2981 GAFEVRVVD
+2981 GSCDAHVVD
-2990 ADGNVYLAVDGY
+2990 GDGNVYLVVDGY
-3002 RTVELPDATTA
+3002 RTVELPGAAST

>member
-1 MEDTSHRA
+1 MEDTSARA

-22 QSAPAFWENVTKGV
+22 RNARGFWENITKGV
-36 YGISEVDPRRWDPA
+36 YGISEVDPKRWDPA
-50 LYYDPD
+50 LYWDPD
-56 PKAPRKTYTK
+56 PKAPRKTYSK

-95 GQKWAIAVTRETLAD
+95 GQKWAIAITREVLAD
-110 YGYPGRPLDLDRTAV
+110 FGYPERPLDLDRTAV

-132 GEKHYQTSFHIAAP
+132 GEKHYQSAFHIFTP
-146 EFEAELAATPHFAA
+146 EIEAELAAAPEFAA
-160 LPPAERAKVLDDL
+160 FPADVRGRVLDEM
-173 RRGVARRLPEVTEDT
+173 RRGVARRLPDVTEDT

-193 SNCIAGRIANLFN
+193 SNCIAGRVANLFN
-206 FHGANYVTDAACASA
+206 LRGANFVTDAACASA

-234 GHFDAVLTGGLDRNM
+234 GHFDAVLTGGVDRNM

-332 RHGWQV
+332 RHGWHV

-411 KVVPPSLNFRTPNPN
+411 KVVPPSLNFERPNPN

-436 NTSLREWEKP
+436 NTELREWAKP

-460 GGTNFHVVLEEHV
+460 GGTNFHVVVEEHV

-483 AQVSVAATPA
+483 AQVSVSAPPA
-493 SAPTSPKPPLRGA
+493 SSPVSAPKPPLRGA
-506 LLVGASDEKEL
+506 LLVGAADEKEL
-517 ARRLQA
+517 ATKLHA
-523 VQDEAR
+523 AQDEAR
-529 QGRAPEPAPP
+529 QGRAPAPAPP
-539 RESDLRAPERVAI
+539 KESDLRAPERVAI
-552 DFGDPHELAEKI
+552 DFGSPKELAEKI
-564 EKARK
+564 EKALK

-587 FRGSG
+587 FRGHG

-611 ARTLRDLEPVVAETF
+611 ARTLRDQEPAVAETF
-626 AQADRKMETILGRP
+626 AQADRRMEPILGRT
-640 ISSYVFL
+640 ISSYVFF
-647 DTKEPAAVAAAEEE
+647 DTKEPAAIAAAEEE

-671 VLTTDIALG
+671 VLTTDIALA
-680 RLLNGYGIAPDMVM
+680 RLLNEYGIAPDMVM

-704 VTAGV
+704 VTSGV

-737 AAVFASVDVIE
+737 AAVFAPVDVIE

-800 FHTKIVEPAT
+800 FHTKIVAPAT

-818 RLRIAG
+818 RLRIGG
-824 PTLPVV
+824 PKLPVV
-830 ANVTGDLYPTD
+830 ANVTGDFYPTD
-841 GDVRTK
+841 GDARAK
-847 AIDLLSRQIASPVRF
+847 AIELLSGQIASPVRF

-932 PETKPRPV
+932 PEEKPRAA
-940 ELAPARPAAPAVV
+940 ELAPAVRPAAPTLTV
-953 PASAPVAAPAPLLA
+953 PAPSPAAAPAPVAAPAPAAPLLS

-981 FSEFLEKGMRIHRG
+981 FSEFLEKGMKIHRG
-995 GGVAAPAP
+995 EGVAAPAP

-1031 VAALL
+1031 VAAIL

-1084 GRGGELDLAGEFGV
+1084 GRAGELDLAEEFGV
-1098 PAERIPALDVV
+1098 PAERVPALDVV

-1125 IPLVMRYKTTTR
+1125 IPLVMRYKTTTK

-1144 WVLPEALQDDTGIVF
+1144 WVLPEALRDDTGIVF

-1183 ERLADLEVLR
+1183 ERLADLEALR
-1193 TTLAAKGAPAE
+1193 SSLAGKGASAE

-1214 DLKELLEQEHYTF
+1214 DLKALLEREHYTF

-1267 TIAEDWIRTG
+1267 SVAEDWIRTG
-1277 RARRVLVIGADDA
+1277 RARRVLVIAADDA
-1290 TSDHMMEWIG
+1290 TSDQMMEWIG

-1325 RHGMLIGMGA
+1325 RHGMVIGMGA
-1335 IGLVVESAE
+1335 IGLVVEGAE
-1344 AARERGITPACRV
+1344 AARERGITPACRL

-1369 TRLDVNHIAQV
+1369 TRLDVNHISQV
-1380 METLVSSAERKW
+1380 METLVSQAERKW

-1398 IAPKMVF
+1398 IAPKMIF

-1424 ALRGTFGASVDS
+1424 ALRGAFGSSVDS

-1491 YDRDYTLRL
+1491 YDRDYALRL

-1522 RRAPEELGYAYRLHD
+1522 RRAPEELGYAYRIHD
-1537 PARYRAWLAAISG
+1537 AARYRAWLSAISG

-1557 VEKRTFRVKN
+1557 VARRVFRVKD

-1575 QRLESPGAPASARM
+1575 QRLDSPAVPASSRTAVSAPAPTPAASAAVPVAVA
-1589 SGPAPVPVASAAV
+1589 SALSAPAPVPGPVV
-1602 AAPAAPIPPVAAAPF
+1602 AAPAA
-1617 APAAP
+1617 
-1622 APVAPA
+1622 
-1628 PARAATTAPA
+1628 
-1638 APASDPVAS
+1638 DPVRE
-1647 RVLEIVA
+1647 RVLAIVA

-1683 LFTAVREEWGIPR
+1683 LFSAVREEWGIPR
-1696 DDSRKLRD
+1696 DDSRRLRD
-1704 YPTLKHVIQ
+1704 YPTLAHVIQ

-1724 PGAGVAAPAAAS
+1724 PGAGSAPPVAAPA
-1736 LALPAA
+1736 PA
-1742 VPAAAAPAAAADPVL
+1742 PAAAPAAAPAPAVDPVL

-1777 GLDLEADLGVDTVK
+1777 
-1791 QAELFTAVREE
+1791 
-1802 WGIPRDDSRKLRD
+1802 
-1815 YPTLAHVVRFVY
+1815 
-1827 DSRPDLVGLSVPAT
+1827 
-1841 AGLPSGPATAAPATV
+1841 
-1856 AAAADPVLTRVL
+1856 
-1868 AIVTEKTGYPAEMLD
+1868 
-1883 PELDLEAD
+1883 ELDLEAD
-1891 LGVDTVKQAELFGAV
+1891 LGVDTVKQAELFSAV

-1919 LRDYPTLAHVVH
+1919 LRDYPTLAHVVR
-1931 FVYDN
+1931 FVHDN
-1936 RPDLSRPAASAV
+1936 RPDLAAAAASLA
-1948 ATAAPDAPFAAPAL
+1948 ATAAPAPA
-1962 HAGARAVPA
+1962 PA
-1971 PVATPAADPVLA
+1971 PVAASAQDPVLA

-2037 LRDYPSLGHVVRFV
+2037 LRDYPTLGHVVQFV
-2051 YDNRPDLPTPGV
+2051 YDNRPDLPRAV
-2063 APVLAAAPAE
+2063 AAAPTATVAVPAPVAFAVAPSLAPAPQPDAPT
-2073 AGAPAA
+2073 AGASAA
-2079 DPVLARVLAIVTE
+2079 SASDGVLARVLAIVTE

-2121 FGTVRE
+2121 FSAVRE

-2135 DRKLRDYPTLAH
+2135 ERKLRDYPTLGH
-2147 VVRFVYDNRPDLV
+2147 VVRFVYDNRPDLAA
-2160 GLSTPAAAGAPSSP
+2160 GSTAGTVAHAAPAASSAPV
-2174 ATGAASTA
+2174 ATT
-2182 AASQAPL
+2182 APL
-2189 GSFEEAARVPRRVV
+2189 GSFAEAATIPRRVV
-2203 VPVVRPALPSCR
+2203 VPVVRPALPACKP
-2215 TTGVVLGPGTRV
+2215 TGVALGAGARV
-2227 AVMPDLGG
+2227 AVMFDRGG
-2235 AGEALVER
+2235 AAEALVER
-2243 LRSRGVDVL
+2243 LRNRGVDVL

-2258 TAESLVERL
+2258 SADSLTERL
-2267 SEWTAGGAVHGLYW
+2267 AVWTAGGPVHGLFW
-2281 LPALDAEG
+2281 LPALDVEG
-2289 DLRALDLTSFREAL
+2289 DLGAMDLAAFREAL
-2303 RVRVKTL
+2303 RARVRNL

-2318 EAFGAPDT
+2318 GALGAPGT
-2326 FLVAATRLGGR
+2326 FLVSATRLGGR

-2342 GGAVAPLGGAVSGFT
+2342 AGALAPLGGAVCGFT
-2357 KAWKREKPEATA
+2357 KAFKREKTDATV

-2375 PDAAPSVVA
+2375 AEDAPSVVA

-2390 ALRDPGCVEVGYA
+2390 ALRDPGCIEVGYA
-2403 EGLRTSVGT
+2403 EGLRTSVGM

-2419 GTPGMALDG
+2419 GTPGMALG
-2428 GSVFLVTGA
+2428 KESVFLVTGA

-2467 RSDPDLARLAS
+2467 RNDPDLARFAT
-2478 DRDGLKKDVF
+2478 DRDGLKKEIF
-2488 ERLKARGE
+2488 ERLKAKGE
-2496 RATPALVEKELARIE
+2496 RATPALVEKELARLE

-2530 HWYAGDLRD
+2530 HWYSGDLRD
-2539 GARVKEIVA
+2539 AARVREIVSELLA
-2548 EVLSRSPRI
+2548 RSPRV

-2568 SRFLSDKEPKEFDLV
+2568 SRFLVDKEPREFDLV

-2595 SALGDAPLGATVAFS
+2595 KALGDAPIGATVAFS

-2631 CKLSSSFRTSRPGTR
+2631 CKLSSSFRTTRPGTR

-2663 GSIPKMMELAGI
+2663 GSKPKMMELAGI
-2675 DMLPAACGVPIIR
+2675 DMLPAAAGIPIIR

-2715 AGGLDTGTVLAAAGP
+2715 TGGLDPAAAPVLPAGP
-2730 MAGRVA
+2730 MTGRLA
-2736 AFHLHGGLVVETEL
+2736 AFRLHGGLVVETEL
-2750 DPKVQPFLFDHRIDG
+2750 DPKLQPFLFDHRIDG
-2765 NAVLPGVMGIEAF
+2765 TAVLPGVMGIEAF

-2788 FRVAAV
+2788 FRVASV
-2794 EGVDF
+2794 EDVDF
-2799 LAAFKLFRDEP
+2799 LAPFKLYRDEP
-2810 RTVRVEA
+2810 RSVVVEA
-2817 VLRPAGDA
+2817 VLRPSADA
-2825 VEAECRLVGHRLLP
+2825 VEAECRLVGRRALP
-2839 GQAEPYE
+2839 GQAEPQE
-2846 TVHFRGR
+2846 TVHFRAR
-2853 VRLERGETQPEV
+2853 VRLERGDGAPET
-2865 FAAALERPGRL
+2865 FAAALENPGAPL
-2876 LTAAEIYGVY
+2876 VATDIYSVY
-2886 FHGPAYKVLESA
+2886 FHGPAYRVLESA

-2903 GVVGLLAEPLPPNH
+2903 GVVGLFADPLPPNH
-2917 VPDAPVLLAPRLVEL
+2917 VPPAATLVAPRLVEL
-2932 AFQTAGVLDLGTA
+2932 AFQTAGVYELGTG

-2951 LHVERVRLVRAPETA
+2951 LRVERVRPLRPVEAGA
-2966 TGRLHAVVTPSRAGD
+2966 GRLHAVVTPSASGD
-2981 GAFEVRVVD
+2981 GTFDARVVD
-2990 ADGNVYLAVDGY
+2990 ADGNVHLVVEGY
-3002 RTVELPDATTA
+3002 RTVELPGGAPADRLA
-3013 AQLEPFRAAMA
+3013 PFRAAMA

>member
-1 MEDTSHRA
+1 MEDTSARA

-22 QSAPAFWENVTKGV
+22 RNARGFWENITRGV
-36 YGISEVDPRRWDPA
+36 YGISEVDPKRWDPA
-50 LYYDPD
+50 LYFDPD
-56 PKAPRKTYTK
+56 PKAPRKTYSK

-95 GQKWAIAVTRETLAD
+95 GQKWAIAITREVLAD
-110 YGYPGRPLDLDRTAV
+110 FGYPERPLDLDRTAV

-132 GEKHYQTSFHIAAP
+132 GEKHYQTAFHIFTP
-146 EFEAELAATPHFAA
+146 EIEAELLASPQFAA
-160 LPPAERAKVLDDL
+160 LPADVKARTLDEM
-173 RRGVARRLPEVTEDT
+173 RRGVAGRLPDVTEDT

-193 SNCIAGRIANLFN
+193 SNCIAGRVANLFN

-234 GHFDAVLTGGLDRNM
+234 GHFDAVLTGGIDRNM

-265 TGSRPY
+265 TGTRPY

-401 FFKAAMALAH
+401 FFKATMALAH
-411 KVVPPSLNFRTPNPN
+411 KVVPPSLNFERPNPN

-436 NTSLREWEKP
+436 NTELREWAKP
-446 ACGVRRAGL
+446 TCGVRRAGL

-483 AQVSVAATPA
+483 AQVAVPA
-493 SAPTSPKPPLRGA
+493 SPAAAPGAAPKPPLRGA
-506 LLVGASDEKEL
+506 LLVGAADEREL
-517 ARRLQA
+517 ATKLHA
-523 VQDEAR
+523 AQDEAR
-529 QGRAPEPAPP
+529 QGRAPAPAPP
-539 RESDLRAPERVAI
+539 READLRAPERVAI
-552 DFGDPHELAEKI
+552 DFGTPHELAEKI
-564 EKARK
+564 EKALK

-587 FRGSG
+587 FRGHG

-611 ARTLRDLEPVVAETF
+611 ARTLRDQEPVVAETF
-626 AQADRKMETILGRP
+626 AQADRRMEPILGRT

-647 DTKEPAAVAAAEEE
+647 DTKDAGAIAAAEEE

-680 RLLNGYGIAPDMVM
+680 RLLNEYGIVPDMVM

-818 RLRIAG
+818 RLRIGG
-824 PTLPVV
+824 PKLPVV
-830 ANVTGDLYPTD
+830 ANVTGDLYATD
-841 GDVRTK
+841 GDVRAK

-927 IGAAL
+927 IGTPRA
-932 PETKPRPV
+932 EERPRPV
-940 ELAPARPAAPAVV
+940 ELAAAPRAVAPTLAVPPAAAVPAPVAPPAPAAPV
-953 PASAPVAAPAPLLA
+953 LT

-981 FSEFLEKGMRIHRG
+981 FSEFLEKGMKIHRG
-995 GGVAAPAP
+995 EGVAAPAP

-1010 VVITGSSLG
+1010 VVVTGSSLG

-1031 VAALL
+1031 VAAIL

-1098 PAERIPALDVV
+1098 PAERVPALDVV

-1125 IPLVMRYKTTTR
+1125 IPLVMRYKTTTK

-1183 ERLADLEVLR
+1183 ERLADLEALR
-1193 TTLAAKGAPAE
+1193 AALAGKGTSAE

-1214 DLKELLEQEHYTF
+1214 DLKGLLEREHYTF

-1267 TIAEDWIRTG
+1267 SVAEDWIRTG
-1277 RARRVLVIGADDA
+1277 RARRVLVIAADDA
-1290 TSDHMMEWIG
+1290 TSDQMMEWIG

-1311 DEKVEDAALPFDRR
+1311 DDKVEDAALPFDRR
-1325 RHGMLIGMGA
+1325 RHGMVIGMGA

-1369 TRLDVNHIAQV
+1369 TRLDVNHISQV
-1380 METLVSSAERKW
+1380 MERLVSTAERKW

-1398 IAPKMVF
+1398 IAPKMIF

-1470 IPNFREVDPEL
+1470 IPNFKEVDPEL

-1522 RRAPEELGYAYRLHD
+1522 RRAPEELGYAYRIHD
-1537 PARYRAWLAAISG
+1537 AARYRAWLAAISG

-1567 AGAPARAS
+1567 TGAPARAS
-1575 QRLESPGAPASARM
+1575 RRLDSPAPSGSLRAAVPTPAPAPTAAASIAI
-1589 SGPAPVPVASAAV
+1589 PALAAAVPVPMPV
-1602 AAPAAPIPPVAAAPF
+1602 PAPVAAA
-1617 APAAP
+1617 
-1622 APVAPA
+1622 
-1628 PARAATTAPA
+1628 T
-1638 APASDPVAS
+1638 DPVRE
-1647 RVLEIVA
+1647 RVLAIVA

-1683 LFTAVREEWGIPR
+1683 LF
-1696 DDSRKLRD
+1696 S
-1704 YPTLKHVIQ
+1704 
-1713 FVRDGRPDLPP
+1713 
-1724 PGAGVAAPAAAS
+1724 
-1736 LALPAA
+1736 
-1742 VPAAAAPAAAADPVL
+1742 
-1757 TRVLAIVTEKTGYPV
+1757 
-1772 EMLDP
+1772 
-1777 GLDLEADLGVDTVK
+1777 
-1791 QAELFTAVREE
+1791 
-1802 WGIPRDDSRKLRD
+1802 
-1815 YPTLAHVVRFVY
+1815 
-1827 DSRPDLVGLSVPAT
+1827 
-1841 AGLPSGPATAAPATV
+1841 
-1856 AAAADPVLTRVL
+1856 
-1868 AIVTEKTGYPAEMLD
+1868 
-1883 PELDLEAD
+1883 
-1891 LGVDTVKQAELFGAV
+1891 AV

-1919 LRDYPTLAHVVH
+1919 LRDYPTLGHVIQ
-1931 FVYDN
+1931 FVRDG
-1936 RPDLSRPAASAV
+1936 RPDLPPPGAGVPASV
-1948 ATAAPDAPFAAPAL
+1948 PAPAPPPAAAPA
-1962 HAGARAVPA
+1962 AAAAPAV
-1971 PVATPAADPVLA
+1971 DPVLT

-1991 KTGYPA
+1991 KTGYPV

-2037 LRDYPSLGHVVRFV
+2037 LRDYPTLAHVVRFV
-2051 YDNRPDLPTPGV
+2051 HDNRPDLAAAAAAATP
-2063 APVLAAAPAE
+2063 APIAAPASAPAAAPV
-2073 AGAPAA
+2073 GAPSQ

-2092 KTGYPAEMLD
+2092 KTGYPSEMLD

-2121 FGTVRE
+2121 FSAVREEYGIPRDDSRKLRDYPTLGHVVQFVHDNRPDLPRAVVAAPAATVPTPIAFAVAPSLATVPTPSVPEPPAPASPGADGVLSRVLAIVTEKTGYPSEMLDPELDLEADLGVDTVKQAELFSAVRE

-2147 VVRFVYDNRPDLV
+2147 VVRFVYDNRPDLAA
-2160 GLSTPAAAGAPSSP
+2160 GGRAAAASAAAAPLAPAASATAPSSV
-2174 ATGAASTA
+2174 
-2182 AASQAPL
+2182 
-2189 GSFEEAARVPRRVV
+2189 GSFAEAAKVPRRVV
-2203 VPVVRPALPSCR
+2203 APVVRPALPACKP
-2215 TTGVVLGPGTRV
+2215 TGVALGAGSRV
-2227 AVMPDLGG
+2227 AVMFDRSG
-2235 AGEALVER
+2235 AAEALVER

-2252 TLEHGA
+2252 TLEHDA
-2258 TAESLVERL
+2258 SADSLVERL
-2267 SEWTAGGAVHGLYW
+2267 AEWTAGGDVHGFFW

-2289 DLRALDLTSFREAL
+2289 DLRAMDLAAFREAL
-2303 RVRVKTL
+2303 RVRVKNL

-2318 EAFGAPDT
+2318 GALGAPGT
-2326 FLVAATRLGGR
+2326 FLVSATRLGGR

-2342 GGAVAPLGGAVSGFT
+2342 AGALAPLGGAVSGFT
-2357 KAWKREKPEATA
+2357 KAFKREKSDATV

-2375 PDAAPSVVA
+2375 AEAAPSVVA

-2403 EGLRTSVGT
+2403 GGLRTSVGT

-2419 GTPGMALDG
+2419 GTPGMALG
-2428 GSVFLVTGA
+2428 KESVFLVTGA

-2467 RSDPDLARLAS
+2467 RNDPDLARVAT
-2478 DRDGLKKDVF
+2478 DRDGLKLEIF
-2488 ERLKARGE
+2488 ERLKAKGE
-2496 RATPALVEKELARIE
+2496 RATPALVEKELARLE

-2539 GARVKEIVA
+2539 ETRVKEIVSGL
-2548 EVLSRSPRI
+2548 LSRSPRV

-2568 SRFLSDKEPKEFDLV
+2568 SRFLVDKEPKEFDLV

-2595 SALGDAPLGATVAFS
+2595 KALGDAPIGATVAFS

-2631 CKLSSSFRTSRPGTR
+2631 CKLSSSFRTTRPGTR

-2675 DMLPAACGVPIIR
+2675 DMLPAAAGIPIIR

-2715 AGGLDTGTVLAAAGP
+2715 TGGLDPAAAPGLPAGP
-2730 MAGRVA
+2730 MTGRLA
-2736 AFHLHGGLVVETEL
+2736 AFRLHGGLLVETEL
-2750 DPKVQPFLFDHRIDG
+2750 DPKLQPFLFDHRIDG
-2765 NAVLPGVMGIEAF
+2765 TAVLPGVMGIEAF

-2788 FRVAAV
+2788 FRVASV
-2794 EGVDF
+2794 EDVDF
-2799 LAAFKLFRDEP
+2799 LAPFKLYRDEP
-2810 RTVRVEA
+2810 RTLSVEA
-2817 VLRPAGDA
+2817 VLRPADDA
-2825 VEAECRLVGHRLLP
+2825 VEAECRLVGRRVLP
-2839 GQAEPYE
+2839 GQAEPQE
-2846 TVHFRGR
+2846 TVHFRAR
-2853 VRLERGETQPEV
+2853 VRLERGEARAETY
-2865 FAAALERPGRL
+2865 AAALERSG
-2876 LTAAEIYGVY
+2876 AALAAPDVYSVY
-2886 FHGPAYKVLESA
+2886 FHGPAYQVLEGA

-2903 GVVGLLAEPLPPNH
+2903 GVVGLFADALPPNH
-2917 VPDAPVLLAPRLVEL
+2917 VPDAPTLVAPRLVEL
-2932 AFQTAGVLDLGTA
+2932 AFQTAGVYELGTS

-2951 LHVERVRLVRAPETA
+2951 LRVERVRPLRPLETG
-2966 TGRLHAVVTPSRAGD
+2966 TGRLHAVVTPSASGD
-2981 GAFEVRVVD
+2981 GSFDARVVD
-2990 ADGNVYLAVDGY
+2990 GEGNVHLVVEGY
-3002 RTVELPDATTA
+3002 RTVELPDGVPADR
-3013 AQLEPFRAAMA
+3013 LEPFRAAMA

>member
-1 MEDTSHRA
+1 MEDTSARA

-22 QSAPAFWENVTKGV
+22 PNARAFWENVTKGV
-36 YGISEVDPRRWDPA
+36 YGISEVDPKRWDPA
-50 LYYDPD
+50 LYFDPD
-56 PKAPRKTYTK
+56 PKAPRKTYSK

-95 GQKWAIAVTRETLAD
+95 GQKWAIAITREVLAD
-110 YGYPGRPLDLDRTAV
+110 FGYPERPLDLDRTAV

-132 GEKHYQTSFHIAAP
+132 GEKHYQTAFHIFTP
-146 EFEAELAATPHFAA
+146 EVEAELLASPAFAA
-160 LPPAERAKVLDDL
+160 LPPDVRARTIDEM
-173 RRGVARRLPEVTEDT
+173 RRGVAGRLPDVTEDT

-193 SNCIAGRIANLFN
+193 SNCIAGRVANLFN

-221 LAAMSAAVDGLVA
+221 LAAMSAACDGLVA
-234 GHFDAVLTGGLDRNM
+234 GHFDAVLTGGIDRNM

-338 AGLDPAT
+338 AGLDPST

-411 KVVPPSLNFRTPNPN
+411 KVVPPSLNYERPNPN

-436 NTSLREWEKP
+436 NTELREWAKP

-483 AQVSVAATPA
+483 AQVAVPASPA
-493 SAPTSPKPPLRGA
+493 SAPAANPKPPLRGA
-506 LLVGASDEKEL
+506 LLVGAADETEL
-517 ARRLQA
+517 AKKLHA

-539 RESDLRAPERVAI
+539 READLRAPERVAI
-552 DFGDPHELAEKI
+552 DFGNAHELAEKI
-564 EKARK
+564 EKALK

-587 FRGSG
+587 FRGHG

-611 ARTLRDLEPVVAETF
+611 ARTLRDLEPVVAQTF
-626 AQADRKMETILGRP
+626 AQADRKMEPILGRT
-640 ISSYVFL
+640 ISSYVFF
-647 DTKEPAAVAAAEEE
+647 DTKEPAAIAAAEEE

-680 RLLNGYGIAPDMVM
+680 RLLNEYGIAPDMVM

-737 AAVFASVDVIE
+737 AAVFASVDAIE

-824 PTLPVV
+824 PRLPVV

-927 IGAAL
+927 VGAVL
-932 PETKPRPV
+932 PEEKPSAA
-940 ELAPARPAAPAVV
+940 ELAPARPVV
-953 PASAPVAAPAPLLA
+953 PATLPAPSAAPVSTPVATVAAPAPAPAAPLLS
-967 SGGSG
+967 SGGTG

-995 GGVAAPAP
+995 EGVAAAAP
-1003 AAPAEEP
+1003 TAPAEEP

-1031 VAALL
+1031 VAAIL
-1036 RGDQLIG
+1036 RGDTLIG
-1043 RIPEKILRA
+1043 RIPGKILRA

-1084 GRGGELDLAGEFGV
+1084 GRAGELDLAGEFGV
-1098 PAERIPALDVV
+1098 AAERIPALDVV

-1125 IPLVMRYKTTTR
+1125 IPLVMRYKTTTK

-1144 WVLPEALQDDTGIVF
+1144 WTLPEALQDDTGIVF

-1183 ERLADLEVLR
+1183 ERLADLEALR
-1193 TTLAAKGAPAE
+1193 ADLAGKGAPAE
-1204 ALAEVDGKIA
+1204 ALGDVDTRIA
-1214 DLKELLEQEHYTF
+1214 DLKGLLEREHYTF

-1267 TIAEDWIRTG
+1267 TVAEDWIRTG
-1277 RARRVLVIGADDA
+1277 RARRVLVIAADDA
-1290 TSDHMMEWIG
+1290 TSDQMMEWIG

-1325 RHGMLIGMGA
+1325 RHGMVIGMGA
-1335 IGLVVESAE
+1335 VGLVVEAAE

-1369 TRLDVNHIAQV
+1369 TRLDVNHISQV
-1380 METLVSSAERKW
+1380 METLVSQAERKW

-1424 ALRGTFGASVDS
+1424 ALRGTFGPSVDS

-1481 GPLHLSKGGR
+1481 GPLHLSAGGR
-1491 YDRDYTLRL
+1491 YDRDYALRL

-1557 VEKRTFRVKN
+1557 VEKRTFRVRN
-1567 AGAPARAS
+1567 TGAPARAS
-1575 QRLESPGAPASARM
+1575 QRLDSPAASASARTAV
-1589 SGPAPVPVASAAV
+1589 SAPAAVPAPVASAAV
-1602 AAPAAPIPPVAAAPF
+1602 AAPAAPAPSVATS
-1617 APAAP
+1617 
-1622 APVAPA
+1622 APA
-1628 PARAATTAPA
+1628 PAVA
-1638 APASDPVAS
+1638 APAVDPVAE
-1647 RVLEIVA
+1647 RVLAIVA

-1683 LFTAVREEWGIPR
+1683 LFSAVREEYGIPR

-1724 PGAGVAAPAAAS
+1724 PGAGIPAPAAA
-1736 LALPAA
+1736 P
-1742 VPAAAAPAAAADPVL
+1742 APAVVAPAPSAPAVDPVL

-1772 EMLDP
+1772 
-1777 GLDLEADLGVDTVK
+1777 
-1791 QAELFTAVREE
+1791 
-1802 WGIPRDDSRKLRD
+1802 
-1815 YPTLAHVVRFVY
+1815 
-1827 DSRPDLVGLSVPAT
+1827 
-1841 AGLPSGPATAAPATV
+1841 
-1856 AAAADPVLTRVL
+1856 
-1868 AIVTEKTGYPAEMLD
+1868 
-1883 PELDLEAD
+1883 
-1891 LGVDTVKQAELFGAV
+1891 
-1906 REEYGI
+1906 
-1912 PRDDSRK
+1912 
-1919 LRDYPTLAHVVH
+1919 
-1931 FVYDN
+1931 
-1936 RPDLSRPAASAV
+1936 
-1948 ATAAPDAPFAAPAL
+1948 
-1962 HAGARAVPA
+1962 
-1971 PVATPAADPVLA
+1971 
-1983 RVLAIVTE
+1983 
-1991 KTGYPA
+1991 

-2037 LRDYPSLGHVVRFV
+2037 LRDYPTLAHVVRFV
-2051 YDNRPDLPTPGV
+2051 HDNRPDL
-2063 APVLAAAPAE
+2063 AAAAAAAAVAASAAPPQVS
-2073 AGAPAA
+2073 APAPA
-2079 DPVLARVLAIVTE
+2079 PAPAPASDGVLARVLAIVTE
-2092 KTGYPAEMLD
+2092 KTGYPSEMLD

-2121 FGTVRE
+2121 FSAVRE

-2135 DRKLRDYPTLAH
+2135 SRKLRDYPTLGHVVRFVYDNRPELAKAVAPAPAVAVPVPAPIAYAVAPSLAPAPQPAAPASAAPTPSSAPAPASDGVLARVLAIVTEKTGYPSEMLDPELDLEADLGVDTVKQAELFSAVREEYGIPRDDSRKLRDYPTLGH
-2147 VVRFVYDNRPDLV
+2147 VVRFVYDNRPDLAAGAAAAAPGAV
-2160 GLSTPAAAGAPSSP
+2160 ASAAPVASSAPAAARS
-2174 ATGAASTA
+2174 
-2182 AASQAPL
+2182 PL
-2189 GSFEEAARVPRRVV
+2189 GSFAEAAKVPRRVV
-2203 VPVVRPALPSCR
+2203 VPVVRPALPACKA
-2215 TTGVVLGPGTRV
+2215 TGVALGAGSRV
-2227 AVMPDLGG
+2227 AVMFDRGG
-2235 AGEALVER
+2235 AAEALVER
-2243 LRSRGVDVL
+2243 LRSRGADVL

-2258 TAESLVERL
+2258 PAEALAERL
-2267 SEWTAGGAVHGLYW
+2267 AEWTAGGPVHGLFW

-2289 DLRALDLTSFREAL
+2289 DLRAMDLAAFREAL
-2303 RVRVKTL
+2303 RVRVKSL

-2318 EAFGAPDT
+2318 GAFGAPGT
-2326 FLVAATRLGGR
+2326 FLVSATRLGGR

-2342 GGAVAPLGGAVSGFT
+2342 AGAVAPLGGAVSGFT
-2357 KAWKREKPEATA
+2357 KAFKREKTEATV

-2375 PDAAPSVVA
+2375 VDAAPSVVA

-2403 EGLRTSVGT
+2403 DGLRTSVGM
-2412 RELPVED
+2412 REVPVED
-2419 GTPGMALDG
+2419 GTPGMALG
-2428 GSVFLVTGA
+2428 KESVFLVTGA

-2467 RSDPDLARLAS
+2467 RNDPDLARVAA
-2478 DRDGLKKDVF
+2478 DRDGLKKEIF
-2488 ERLKARGE
+2488 ERLKAKGE
-2496 RATPALVEKELARIE
+2496 RATPALVERELTRLE
-2511 RLAAALAAIRA
+2511 RLAAALEAIRA

-2539 GARVKEIVA
+2539 AARVREIVSD
-2548 EVLSRSPRI
+2548 VLARSPRV

-2568 SRFLSDKEPKEFDLV
+2568 SRFLADKEPKEFDLV

-2595 SALGDAPLGATVAFS
+2595 AALGETPLGATVAFS

-2631 CKLSSSFRTSRPGTR
+2631 CKLSSSFRTARPGTR

-2675 DMLPAACGVPIIR
+2675 DMLPAASGVPIIR
-2688 RELVSSSFAG
+2688 RELTSSSFAG

-2715 AGGLDTGTVLAAAGP
+2715 TGGLDPAAAPVFPAGP
-2730 MAGRVA
+2730 MTGRLA
-2736 AFHLHGGLVVETEL
+2736 AFRLHGGLVVETEL
-2750 DPKVQPFLFDHRIDG
+2750 DPKAQPFLFDHRIDG
-2765 NAVLPGVMGIEAF
+2765 TAVLPGVMGLEAF

-2788 FRVAAV
+2788 FRVVSV
-2794 EGVDF
+2794 EDVDF
-2799 LAAFKLFRDEP
+2799 LAPFKLYRDEP
-2810 RTVRVEA
+2810 RSVFVEA
-2817 VLRPAGDA
+2817 VLRPAGDG
-2825 VEAECRLVGHRLLP
+2825 VEAECRLVGRRTLP
-2839 GQAEPYE
+2839 GQAEPQE

-2853 VRLERGETQPEV
+2853 VRLERGEAAPEK
-2865 FAAALERPGRL
+2865 FAAALENPGAPL
-2876 LTAAEIYGVY
+2876 AASDIYSVY
-2886 FHGPAYKVLESA
+2886 FHGPAYQVLEGS

-2903 GVVGLLAEPLPPNH
+2903 GVVGLFADPLPPNH
-2917 VPDAPVLLAPRLVEL
+2917 APDAPTLVAPRLVEL
-2932 AFQTAGVLDLGTA
+2932 AFQTAGVYELGTA

-2951 LHVERVRLVRAPETA
+2951 LRVERVRPVRPLEAGG
-2966 TGRLHAVVTPSRAGD
+2966 GRLHAVVTPSSSGD
-2981 GAFEVRVVD
+2981 GSFDARVVD
-2990 ADGNVYLAVDGY
+2990 ADGNVHLVVEGY
-3002 RTVELPDATTA
+3002 RTVELPGGAPADRLA
-3013 AQLEPFRAAMA
+3013 PFRAAMA

>member
-1 MEDTSHRA
+1 MEDTSARA

-22 QSAPAFWENVTKGV
+22 PSARAFWENITSGA
-36 YGISEVDPRRWDPA
+36 YGISEVDPKRWDPA
-50 LYYDPD
+50 LYWDPD
-56 PKAPRKTYTK
+56 PKAPRKTYSK

-95 GQKWAIAVTRETLAD
+95 GQKWAIALTREVLAD
-110 YGYPGRPLDLDRTAV
+110 FGYPERPLDLDRTAV

-132 GEKHYQTSFHIAAP
+132 GEKHYQTAFHIFTP
-146 EFEAELAATPHFAA
+146 EVEAELLASPAFAA
-160 LPPAERAKVLDDL
+160 LPADVKARTIDEM
-173 RRGVARRLPEVTEDT
+173 RRGVAGRLPDVTEDT

-193 SNCIAGRIANLFN
+193 SNCIAGRVANLFN

-234 GHFDAVLTGGLDRNM
+234 GKFDAVLTGGLDRNM

-411 KVVPPSLNFRTPNPN
+411 KVVPPSLNFERPNPN

-436 NTSLREWEKP
+436 NTELREWAKP

-473 PGALTKGSRP
+473 PGTLTKGSRP
-483 AQVSVAATPA
+483 AQVSVPATPA
-493 SAPTSPKPPLRGA
+493 AAPAAAPKSPLRGA
-506 LLVGASDEKEL
+506 LLVGAADEAEL
-517 ARRLQA
+517 AKKLHA
-523 VQDEAR
+523 AQDEAR

-539 RESDLRAPERVAI
+539 SEAALRAPERVAI
-552 DFGDPHELAEKI
+552 DFGNPHELAEKI
-564 EKARK
+564 EKALK

-587 FRGSG
+587 FRGHG

-611 ARTLRDLEPVVAETF
+611 ARTLRDLEPIVAETF
-626 AQADRKMETILGRP
+626 AQADRRMEQILGRT
-640 ISSYVFL
+640 ISSYIFF
-647 DTKEPAAVAAAEEE
+647 DTKEPAAIAAAEEE

-680 RLLNGYGIAPDMVM
+680 RLLNEYGIAPDMVM

-737 AAVFASVDVIE
+737 AAVFAPVDVIE

-777 VAAALE
+777 VAAAVE

-818 RLRIAG
+818 RLRIGG
-824 PTLPVV
+824 PKLPVV

-841 GDVRTK
+841 GDVRTQ

-862 VKGLERLYEAGVR
+862 VRGLERLYEAGVR

-927 IGAAL
+927 IGT
-932 PETKPRPV
+932 PRVEEKPRPV
-940 ELAPARPAAPAVV
+940 ELAPAVRPAAPTLAV
-953 PASAPVAAPAPLLA
+953 PAPTPAAAPAPVAASAPLLS

-981 FSEFLEKGMRIHRG
+981 FSEFLEKGMKIHRG
-995 GGVAAPAP
+995 EGLAASAT

-1031 VAALL
+1031 VAAIL
-1036 RGDQLIG
+1036 RGDQFIG

-1084 GRGGELDLAGEFGV
+1084 GRAGELDLAEEFGV

-1125 IPLVMRYKTTTR
+1125 IPLVMRYKTTTK

-1183 ERLADLEVLR
+1183 ERLTDLEALR
-1193 TTLAAKGAPAE
+1193 ATLAGKGASAE
-1204 ALAEVDGKIA
+1204 ALAELDGRIA
-1214 DLKELLEQEHYTF
+1214 DLKGLIEREHYTF

-1267 TIAEDWIRTG
+1267 TIAEDWIRAG
-1277 RARRVLVIGADDA
+1277 RARRVLVIAADDA
-1290 TSDHMMEWIG
+1290 TSDQMMEWIG

-1325 RHGMLIGMGA
+1325 RHGMVIGMGA
-1335 IGLVVESAE
+1335 IGLVVEGAE
-1344 AARERGITPACRV
+1344 AARERGITPACRL

-1369 TRLDVNHIAQV
+1369 TRLDVNHISQV
-1380 METLVSSAERKW
+1380 METLVSQAERKW

-1398 IAPKMVF
+1398 IAPKMIF

-1522 RRAPEELGYAYRLHD
+1522 RRAPEELGYAYRIHD
-1537 PARYRAWLAAISG
+1537 AARYRAWLSAISG
-1550 YDAPETE
+1550 YDAPDTE

-1567 AGAPARAS
+1567 TGAPARAS
-1575 QRLESPGAPASARM
+1575 RRLDSPAAPATSRTAAPAPA
-1589 SGPAPVPVASAAV
+1589 PAPVPV
-1602 AAPAAPIPPVAAAPF
+1602 PAAPVVAPSAPAPAVVPARAPVAAA
-1617 APAAP
+1617 AAI
-1622 APVAPA
+1622 
-1628 PARAATTAPA
+1628 
-1638 APASDPVAS
+1638 DPVAE
-1647 RVLEIVA
+1647 RVLAIVA

-1683 LFTAVREEWGIPR
+1683 LFSAVREEWGIPR

-1724 PGAGVAAPAAAS
+1724 PGAGVPAPAAA
-1736 LALPAA
+1736 PA
-1742 VPAAAAPAAAADPVL
+1742 PAPAAAPAVVAPTPAAPAVDQVL

-1772 EMLDP
+1772 
-1777 GLDLEADLGVDTVK
+1777 
-1791 QAELFTAVREE
+1791 
-1802 WGIPRDDSRKLRD
+1802 
-1815 YPTLAHVVRFVY
+1815 
-1827 DSRPDLVGLSVPAT
+1827 
-1841 AGLPSGPATAAPATV
+1841 
-1856 AAAADPVLTRVL
+1856 
-1868 AIVTEKTGYPAEMLD
+1868 EMLD

-1891 LGVDTVKQAELFGAV
+1891 LGVDTVKQAELFSAV

-1919 LRDYPTLAHVVH
+1919 LRDYPTLALVVRFVHDNRPDLAAAAATPAASVTPTPAPASDPVLARVLAIVTEKTGYPSEMLDPELDLEADLGVDTVKQAELFSAVREEYGIPRDDSRKLRDYPTLGHVVQ

-1936 RPDLSRPAASAV
+1936 RPDLSRPAAAAPAV
-1948 ATAAPDAPFAAPAL
+1948 ATTVPTPIALAVAPSLAPVPTQAASASS
-1962 HAGARAVPA
+1962 AVPS
-1971 PVATPAADPVLA
+1971 PQPAGPASDGVLA

-2037 LRDYPSLGHVVRFV
+2037 LRDYPTLGHVVRFV
-2051 YDNRPDLPTPGV
+2051 YDNRPDLAAGGT
-2063 APVLAAAPAE
+2063 AAAPA
-2073 AGAPAA
+2073 APA
-2079 DPVLARVLAIVTE
+2079 
-2092 KTGYPAEMLD
+2092 
-2102 PELDL
+2102 
-2107 EADLGVDTVKQAEL
+2107 
-2121 FGTVRE
+2121 
-2127 EYGIPRDD
+2127 
-2135 DRKLRDYPTLAH
+2135 
-2147 VVRFVYDNRPDLV
+2147 PD
-2160 GLSTPAAAGAPSSP
+2160 GPSASV
-2174 ATGAASTA
+2174 ASAASR
-2182 AASQAPL
+2182 SPL
-2189 GSFEEAARVPRRVV
+2189 GSFAEAAKVPRRVV
-2203 VPVVRPALPSCR
+2203 VPVVRPALPACKA
-2215 TTGVVLGPGTRV
+2215 TGVALGAGARV
-2227 AVMPDLGG
+2227 AVMFDRGG
-2235 AGEALVER
+2235 AAEALVER
-2243 LRSRGVDVL
+2243 LRSRGADVL

-2258 TAESLVERL
+2258 AADALAERL
-2267 SEWTAGGAVHGLYW
+2267 AEWTAGGPVHGLFW

-2289 DLRALDLTSFREAL
+2289 DLRAMDLAAFREAL
-2303 RVRVKTL
+2303 RVRVKSL

-2318 EAFGAPDT
+2318 GALGAPGT
-2326 FLVAATRLGGR
+2326 FLVSATRLGGR

-2342 GGAVAPLGGAVSGFT
+2342 AGAVAPLGGAVSGFT
-2357 KAWKREKPEATA
+2357 KAFKREKTEATV

-2375 PDAAPSVVA
+2375 VDAAPSVVA

-2403 EGLRTSVGT
+2403 DGLRTSVGM

-2419 GTPGMALDG
+2419 GTPGMPLG
-2428 GSVFLVTGA
+2428 RESVFLVTGA

-2467 RSDPDLARLAS
+2467 RNDPDLARVAT
-2478 DRDGLKKDVF
+2478 DRDALKKEIF
-2488 ERLKARGE
+2488 ERLKAKGE
-2496 RATPALVEKELARIE
+2496 RATPALVEKELTRLE
-2511 RLAAALAAIRA
+2511 RLAAALDAIRA

-2539 GARVKEIVA
+2539 TARVREIVSD
-2548 EVLSRSPRI
+2548 VLARSPRV

-2568 SRFLSDKEPKEFDLV
+2568 SRFLVDKEPKEFDLV

-2595 SALGDAPLGATVAFS
+2595 SALGETPIAATVAFS

-2631 CKLSSSFRTSRPGTR
+2631 CKLSSSFRTTRPGTR

-2675 DMLPAACGVPIIR
+2675 DMLPAASGIPIIR

-2715 AGGLDTGTVLAAAGP
+2715 TGGLDPEAAPVFPAGP
-2730 MAGRVA
+2730 MTGRLA
-2736 AFHLHGGLVVETEL
+2736 AFRLHAGLLVETEL
-2750 DPKVQPFLFDHRIDG
+2750 DPKAQPFLFDHRIDG
-2765 NAVLPGVMGIEAF
+2765 TAVLPGVMGIEAF
-2778 AEAAAALLPG
+2778 AEAAVALLPG
-2788 FRVAAV
+2788 FRVSSV
-2794 EGVDF
+2794 EDVDF
-2799 LAAFKLFRDEP
+2799 LAPFKLYRDEP
-2810 RTVRVEA
+2810 RSVVVEA
-2817 VLRPAGDA
+2817 VLRPTGDA
-2825 VEAECRLVGHRLLP
+2825 VEAECRLVGRRVLP
-2839 GQAEPYE
+2839 GQAEPQE

-2853 VRLERGETQPEV
+2853 VRLDRGEASTEA
-2865 FAAALERPGRL
+2865 FAAALERPG
-2876 LTAAEIYGVY
+2876 AAIAVSEIYSVY
-2886 FHGPAYKVLESA
+2886 FHGPAYQVLEGA

-2903 GVVGLLAEPLPPNH
+2903 GVVGLFADPLPPNH
-2917 VPDAPVLLAPRLVEL
+2917 IPDAPTVVAPRLVEL
-2932 AFQTAGVLDLGTA
+2932 AFQTAGVYELGTA

-2951 LHVERVRLVRAPETA
+2951 LRVERVRPLRPLETGA
-2966 TGRLHAVVTPSRAGD
+2966 GRLHAVVTPSISGD
-2981 GAFEVRVVD
+2981 GSFDARVVD
-2990 ADGNVYLAVDGY
+2990 ADGNVHLVVEGY
-3002 RTVELPDATTA
+3002 RTVELPGGAPADRLA
-3013 AQLEPFRAAMA
+3013 PFRDAMA